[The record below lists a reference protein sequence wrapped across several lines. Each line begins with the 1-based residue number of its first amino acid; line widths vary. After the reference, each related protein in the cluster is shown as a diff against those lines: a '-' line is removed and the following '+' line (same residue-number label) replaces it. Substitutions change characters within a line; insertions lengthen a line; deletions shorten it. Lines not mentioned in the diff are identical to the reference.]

1 MYWSIATRNDQK
13 MPGADLF
20 LVAVQLELI
29 SKGMTRLKGIAV
41 DQSNEVKLQGVM
53 IDREYLTLTSAGI
66 LCSGEKVWYFVKKF
80 GSSMFGLSLGLIAA

>member
-1 MYWSIATRNDQK
+1 MLVVL
-13 MPGADLF
+13 PGADLF

-53 IDREYLTLTSAGI
+53 IDREYLKLTSAGI
-66 LCSGEKVWYFVKKF
+66 LCSGEKVWYFVK
-80 GSSMFGLSLGLIAA
+80 SLGAPCLSCRLV